1 MARPGHPNKPKESLQ
16 SVCLD
21 AVGSV
26 LLVDE
31 VERTDDVVELKAV
44 GSDPLGIPI
53 DCQIRSM

>member
-1 MARPGHPNKPKESLQ
+1 MARLGHPNKPEESLQ

-31 VERTDDVVELKAV
+31 VERTDDVVELKNLR
-44 GSDPLGIPI
+44 PLGIPI
-53 DCQIRSM
+53 DCQI